1 VPVAKDEFRVDPDRK
16 FRLKDWETDAT
27 AGYESKQD
35 GIADLRRSNERLREL
50 QEKLYA
56 DDHWALLVIFQAMD
70 GAGKDSTIEHV
81 FSGVN
86 PAGCQVYS
94 FKAPSSEELDHDY
107 MWRTSRCL
115 PERGRIGVF
124 NRSYYEEVLIVRVH
138 AAILAAQ
145 KLPKA
150 LVTDDLWTQRFED
163 INAFER
169 YLTRNGVLVK
179 KIFLHVS
186 KEEQR
191 QRFLARI
198 EQQEKNWK
206 FGLQDVEQRKHW
218 DRYQEAYEDMIRN
231 TSTEHAPWYVIPA
244 DRKWVMRAA
253 AARIIVDALEGLKPE
268 FPRMSEDHRQELEE
282 ARKRLTEEEPAGER
296 KDEKK
301 KEK

>member
-1 VPVAKDEFRVDPDRK
+1 MPKNDFRVKPGRK
-16 FRLKDWETDAT
+16 FRIEEWDTDST
-27 AGYESKQD
+27 AGFASKEEGLKALQEST
-35 GIADLRRSNERLREL
+35 ARLRDL
-50 QEKLYA
+50 QERLYA

-124 NRSYYEEVLIVRVH
+124 NRSYYEEALIVRVH
-138 AAILAAQ
+138 KAILAAQ
-145 KLPKA
+145 KLPQS
-150 LVTDDLWTQRFED
+150 LVTDDVWEQRFED

-169 YLTRNGVLVK
+169 YLVRNGVLVRK
-179 KIFLHVS
+179 LFLHVS

-191 QRFLARI
+191 RRFLARI
-198 EQQEKNWK
+198 EQPEKNWK
-206 FGLQDVEQRKHW
+206 FGLQDVEQRRFW
-218 DRYQEAYEDMIRN
+218 DRYQEVYEDMIRH

-244 DRKWVMRAA
+244 DRKWVMRAT
-253 AARIIVDALEGLKPE
+253 AARIIVDALEELHLE
-268 FPRMSEDHRQELEE
+268 FPQVSEEHRRELEE
-282 ARKRLTEEEPAGER
+282 ARKLLSEEGPEGR
-296 KDEKK
+296 EKA
-301 KEK
+301 